1 MSSENLHEGETRKSA
16 GDDII
21 EYVLLNDNN
30 NNNNLHEL
38 WEINYSTGHVLD
50 VSDIKRSDIMRSDP
64 LENNVTR
71 YLGTIKD
78 F

>member
-30 NNNNLHEL
+30 NNNLHEL

-50 VSDIKRSDIMRSDP
+50 VSDIMRSDP

>member
-30 NNNNLHEL
+30 NNNLHEL

-50 VSDIKRSDIMRSDP
+50 VSDIMRSDITRSDTMK
-64 LENNVTR
+64 NNVTR

>member
-30 NNNNLHEL
+30 NNMHEL

-50 VSDIKRSDIMRSDP
+50 VSDIMRSDP

>member
-30 NNNNLHEL
+30 NMHEL

-50 VSDIKRSDIMRSDP
+50 VSEIMRSDP
-64 LENNVTR
+64 LENYVTR

>member
-30 NNNNLHEL
+30 NNNLHEL

-50 VSDIKRSDIMRSDP
+50 VSEIMRSDP